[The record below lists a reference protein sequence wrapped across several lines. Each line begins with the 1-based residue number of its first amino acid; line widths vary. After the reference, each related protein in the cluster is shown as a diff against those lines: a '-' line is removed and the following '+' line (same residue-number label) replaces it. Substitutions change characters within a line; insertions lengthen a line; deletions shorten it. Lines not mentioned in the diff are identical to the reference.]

1 MRASPH
7 SAGGGSGCPGTPWR
21 SRLNRT
27 PWLRRLGPRVRF
39 DLNCIRPPQPS
50 PAIVSHQVQKSRGR
64 KRQRSVNHGRPP
76 VSNAPALVA
85 STSLDAILR

>member
-64 KRQRSVNHGRPP
+64 KRQTLREPWATAGIQRSSPGGFDI
-76 VSNAPALVA
+76 A
-85 STSLDAILR
+85 